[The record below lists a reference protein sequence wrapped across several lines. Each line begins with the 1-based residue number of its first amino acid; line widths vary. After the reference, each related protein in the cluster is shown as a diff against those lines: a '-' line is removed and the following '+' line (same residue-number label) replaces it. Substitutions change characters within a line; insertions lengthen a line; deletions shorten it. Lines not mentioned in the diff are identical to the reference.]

1 MVEEKGFDTDEKV
14 EQSANVGEKEVP
26 DVEEKDKALDGV
38 VAIDKPDELLSGID
52 LSKRLDAK
60 LAEIKSLDEAV
71 QKKIDGFKEFLKATE
86 THGSALAGQ
95 RVDPEEKA
103 KKDALNL
110 LEGTGLN
117 PFE

>member
-71 QKKIDGFKEFLKATE
+71 QKKIDSFKEFLKATE